1 MNIIGNLP
9 NDYLEQVSPEF
20 DPTTAS
26 DSEVLEVLGKMS
38 NEYIRNYSWL
48 SINNE
53 EDAIRHSVAFADT
66 CRLIL
71 DDKTN
76 PCSSGE
82 SIFNSVRQHF
92 VPEIFE
98 TEEA

>member
-1 MNIIGNLP
+1 MNIAEKLP
-9 NDYLEQVSPEF
+9 TDYLQQVSPEF

-26 DSEVLEVLGKMS
+26 DSEILEVLGKLS
-38 NEYIRNYSWL
+38 NEYIRKYSWL

-53 EDAIRHSVAFADT
+53 EDAICHSIAFADT
-66 CRLIL
+66 CRLII
-71 DDKTN
+71 DDKMN
-76 PCSSGE
+76 PPSSGE

>member
-20 DPTTAS
+20 DPITAS

-71 DDKTN
+71 GDKTN
-76 PCSSGE
+76 PPSSGE